1 MKRTGKKTLKILAA
15 TSMAI
20 FTLFTAFTSAYAW
33 FMSTMNQEAGNDNF
47 YVKRLDTPVTSIS
60 IHEFYG
66 ETNDEG
72 AKSFA
77 FDPVGV
83 SVYADGSFNN
93 NADLVKLNQYI
104 LEKPN
109 HPVLILF
116 KNEEVSGFESQINL
130 RTESA
135 YLGASDDFLAGK
147 TNTKAELT
155 ALANKTTNGYYRV
168 ITDESQGDGKKTY
181 LYQYNGSSLQSM
193 SFATYA
199 LLDVAANRVAANN
212 NKYFLVI
219 DDEKHG
225 NTATIYQYKDATAS
239 FEMVWCD
246 LGNTQYSETNPL
258 SSAVQFHTFTF
269 TDTLANLTET
279 RTVKVETFDDTSL
292 DYTYLDTSKSCL
304 AIAESEFTAS
314 NKHSFTNFEDEE
326 TFEYTKQINVF
337 RGDVTGITYIGIV
350 VDYDKYA
357 LEYIFSH
364 NLGNEALNNGLEFKC
379 DWVTEF

>member
-1 MKRTGKKTLKILAA
+1 
-15 TSMAI
+15 MAI
-20 FTLFTAFTSAYAW
+20 FSLFTAFTSAYAW
-33 FMSTMNQEAGNDNF
+33 FVSTMNQEAGNDNF

-66 ETNDEG
+66 ETDDEG

-83 SVYADGSFNN
+83 SVYADGSFNDS
-93 NADLVKLNQYI
+93 AKLVELNQYI

-109 HPVLILF
+109 HPVLVLF

-130 RTESA
+130 KTKAA

-155 ALANKTTNGYYRV
+155 ALSNKVSGGYYRV

-193 SFATYA
+193 SYATYA
-199 LLDVAANRVAANN
+199 SLDVSTNRLPTNN

-219 DDEKHG
+219 DDEKLG
-225 NTATIYQYKDATAS
+225 NAATIYQYKDATAS
-239 FEMVWCD
+239 FNMVWCD
-246 LGNTQYSETNPL
+246 LGNTAYSETNPL

-269 TDTLANLTET
+269 TDTLANMTQT
-279 RTVKVETFDDTSL
+279 RDVNFEQFDEMGQ
-292 DYTYLDTSKSCL
+292 DYTYDLHEDTSCL
-304 AIAESEFTAS
+304 AIPESEFTAS

-326 TFEYTKQINVF
+326 TFEYTKEINVF
-337 RGDVTGITYIGIV
+337 RGDVTGVAYIGMV
-350 VDYDKYA
+350 VNYDKYA

-364 NLGNEALNNGLEFKC
+364 NLGNEALNNGLAFKC